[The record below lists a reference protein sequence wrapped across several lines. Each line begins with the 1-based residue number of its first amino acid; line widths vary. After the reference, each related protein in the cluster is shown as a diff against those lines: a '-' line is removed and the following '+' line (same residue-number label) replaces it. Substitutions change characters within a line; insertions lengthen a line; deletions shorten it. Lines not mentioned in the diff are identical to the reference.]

1 MALGVNGVGKLEC
14 YCRQFSLTNSFDYP
28 CRDWAV
34 DRLVMTAL
42 PFVIVFVVLIINVIL
57 QYVFKFLSSFEK
69 HRSASSEIVSKIM
82 KIFVAQALNTV
93 TFSFPPFSKS

>member
-14 YCRQFSLTNSFDYP
+14 YCRQFSITDSFEYP
-28 CRDWAV
+28 CKDWAL
-34 DRLVMTAL
+34 DRILMTGL
-42 PFVIVFVVLIINVIL
+42 PFVIVFVVLIINIIL

-69 HRSASSEIVSKIM
+69 HRSASSESVSKIL

-93 TFSFPPFSKS
+93 KIFMISFSI